1 MRLWDV
7 GAAACTD
14 TFNHNKAVYCVA
26 AAPGGDGL
34 VAFGGAEKALR
45 VSKEVARAGA
55 HLLGAGAIV
64 AGPQEQAFTVA
75 QGPPASGGIAVELW
89 RCLCHRVSLRGCR
102 LCAARRCCACPR
114 PCCLPAAPHRV
125 PLAGMGPTA
134 ARRRGPGSAGMQLPH
149 RLDLRHCLAPQ
160 LRWAQPAHTCPH
172 KHTKIGIQGWRDA
185 HTVGLTSLRQRQFR
199 LALPWLAPR
208 HCWGC
213 SLRLALPIK
222 KSALAVSGFPMLQP
236 TT

>member
-75 QGPPASGGIAVELW
+75 QGPPASGGIAVALW

-114 PCCLPAAPHRV
+114 RAAYLP
-125 PLAGMGPTA
+125 
-134 ARRRGPGSAGMQLPH
+134 RR
-149 RLDLRHCLAPQ
+149 
-160 LRWAQPAHTCPH
+160 
-172 KHTKIGIQGWRDA
+172 
-185 HTVGLTSLRQRQFR
+185 TVCHSQVWDPRQR
-199 LALPWLAPR
+199 
-208 HCWGC
+208 GGEG
-213 SLRLALPIK
+213 
-222 KSALAVSGFPMLQP
+222 LAVRACSSHTDWISAIAWHPSSGGLNLHIHVHTNIQR
-236 TT
+236 